1 MTTKQLTIWFST
13 ISTILVLWGIVFA
26 FFGLHILPVVDRAVL
41 LPWES
46 ALYGAIMMGWGLTL
60 LLIGRVAFRRNDAE
74 LRVALM
80 FGIALWLTVE
90 GAFSAYFRIWFN
102 VGVDVAVLAL
112 FSFPLLR
119 ASRSEESKPM

>member
-1 MTTKQLTIWFST
+1 MRGGRSRLGWFVNIGAAGHIKSA
-13 ISTILVLWGIVFA
+13 S
-26 FFGLHILPVVDRAVL
+26 GLR
-41 LPWES
+41 PWSRGKPWVS
-46 ALYGAIMMGWGLTL
+46 ALYGAIMIGWGLTL

>member
-26 FFGLHILPVVDRAVL
+26 FFGLDILPIVDRAVL
-41 LPWES
+41 VPWES
-46 ALYGAIMMGWGLTL
+46 ALYGAIMIGWGLTL

-74 LRVALM
+74 LRMALLY
-80 FGIALWLTVE
+80 GIALWLTVE

-112 FSFPLLR
+112 FSYPLLS
-119 ASRSEESKPM
+119 ASRSEESKSI